1 MPKEAPCSECGVA
14 VDLGSIS
21 FRPALCPA
29 CQSVRRAGY
38 ECGVLRA
45 KRKEFVQRWRS
56 WLTQTIPV
64 IFLSARLHRLNPAFR
79 AKCLSAIDGP
89 GLVLY
94 GPTGRGK
101 SYAMA
106 ALLRWLLCRKKR
118 ISAMRIGAEMLN
130 LEIRD
135 AFKKGSDK
143 SELDVIR
150 PYLTPDVLLLED
162 LGAGKSVGAAESD
175 FAVRVVYV
183 LLDSRI
189 EQDLL
194 TLITTNKT
202 YANLAKSFDDRIAS
216 RLSAFTWIGVGGED
230 KRGVK

>member
-1 MPKEAPCSECGVA
+1 MDLSTINYRPPLCS
-14 VDLGSIS
+14 
-21 FRPALCPA
+21 A
-29 CQSVRRAGY
+29 CQALQRAEYERHDRRT
-38 ECGVLRA
+38 
-45 KRKEFVQRWRS
+45 KRKELVQCWKER
-56 WLTQTIPV
+56 LAATIPV
-64 IFLSARLHRLNPAFR
+64 IFQAARLHKLNPAFR
-79 AKCLSAIDGP
+79 VKCQASLDGP

-118 ISAMRIGAEMLN
+118 ISVVRIGAEMLN

-150 PYLTPDVLLLED
+150 PYIAPDVLLLED
-162 LGAGKSVGAAESD
+162 LGAGKVVGATESD

-189 EQDLL
+189 EQGLM

-202 YANLAKSFDDRIAS
+202 QANLAKSFDDRIAS
-216 RLSAFTWIGVGGED
+216 RLSAFTWIGVGGND
-230 KRGVK
+230 KRAEADKRK